1 MTKVLTVFTDFLNK
15 SHHLKRL
22 EAVVFKGNEG
32 SSRILQK
39 NGFKNEGL
47 IEGGLLKKDKK
58 IEAYLFSK
66 LYI

>member
-1 MTKVLTVFTDFLNK
+1 L
-15 SHHLKRL
+15 
-22 EAVVFKGNEG
+22 KGNEG
-32 SSRILQK
+32 SSKILQK

-47 IEGGLLKKDKK
+47 IEDGLLKKDEK